1 MERREP
7 RPRASGTECGPTG
20 TPGLPVPA
28 QVSVVVA
35 TRNRRQRLLD
45 SLQRLTASGP
55 DEVIVVD
62 NGSSDGTAAAVRGAF
77 PHVRVLQLATNRG
90 SAARTVGARA
100 ARNDIVAFADDDSW
114 WAPGALDR
122 AVHHFARHPRLGL
135 VAARVQVGEDDRL
148 DPVSAEMAR
157 SPLPTPPWLPGP
169 LVLGFVACG
178 AVVRRAAYL
187 GAGGFSD
194 LLFFIGEERLLA
206 LDLAAAGWDLVY
218 AADVVAHHHPA
229 QPRPSVERR
238 ALVQRNDLLT
248 LWLRRPA
255 GRALLATARLACRA
269 SHDAVARRALAGA
282 VRRLPQALAARRR
295 LPPQV
300 ERALRLLEDTDRRLP
315 AAGLTEWLPRRRPR
329 PLRPRHRCAADAAA
343 QPLEEPFPITNE
355 PIDAEALAGG
365 DPSGGADPPSEVS
378 VVEQAVH
385 HVDQPCDVGVDE
397 AVHAVVD
404 DRGQL
409 RRR

>member
-1 MERREP
+1 
-7 RPRASGTECGPTG
+7 
-20 TPGLPVPA
+20 
-28 QVSVVVA
+28 VVA

-218 AADVVAHHHPA
+218 AEDVVAHHHPA

-295 LPPQV
+295 LPPHV
-300 ERALRLLEDTDRRLP
+300 ERALRLLEDTDRLP

>member
-7 RPRASGTECGPTG
+7 RPRASGIECGPTG

-45 SLQRLTASGP
+45 SLQRLTATGP

-114 WAPGALDR
+114 WAPGALYR
-122 AVHHFARHPRLGL
+122 AAHHFARHPRLGL
-135 VAARVQVGEDDRL
+135 VAARVQVGEDARL

-187 GAGGFSD
+187 GARGLSD
-194 LLFFIGEERLLA
+194 LVFFISEERLLA
-206 LDLAAAGWDLVY
+206 VDLAAAGWGLVY
-218 AADVVAHHHPA
+218 PPHLVAHHHPA
-229 QPRPSVERR
+229 ERRPSAERR
-238 ALVQRNDLLT
+238 APVPRNDLLT
-248 LWLRRPA
+248 PW
-255 GRALLATARLACRA
+255 
-269 SHDAVARRALAGA
+269 
-282 VRRLPQALAARRR
+282 
-295 LPPQV
+295 
-300 ERALRLLEDTDRRLP
+300 
-315 AAGLTEWLPRRRPR
+315 PR
-329 PLRPRHRCAADAAA
+329 
-343 QPLEEPFPITNE
+343 
-355 PIDAEALAGG
+355 
-365 DPSGGADPPSEVS
+365 
-378 VVEQAVH
+378 
-385 HVDQPCDVGVDE
+385 
-397 AVHAVVD
+397 
-404 DRGQL
+404 
-409 RRR
+409 

>member
-1 MERREP
+1 
-7 RPRASGTECGPTG
+7 
-20 TPGLPVPA
+20 
-28 QVSVVVA
+28 VVA

-194 LLFFIGEERLLA
+194 VLFFIGEERLLA

-269 SHDAVARRALAGA
+269 PHDAVARRALAGA
-282 VRRLPQALAARRR
+282 LRRLPQALAARRR
-295 LPPQV
+295 LPPHV
-300 ERALRLLEDTDRRLP
+300 ERALRLLEDTDRLP

-329 PLRPRHRCAADAAA
+329 PLRPRHRRAADAAA

>member
-1 MERREP
+1 
-7 RPRASGTECGPTG
+7 
-20 TPGLPVPA
+20 
-28 QVSVVVA
+28 VVA

-45 SLQRLTASGP
+45 SLERLTASGP

-62 NGSSDGTAAAVRGAF
+62 NASSDGTAAAVRGAF

-194 LLFFIGEERLLA
+194 VLFFIGEERLLA

-269 SHDAVARRALAGA
+269 PHDAVARRALAGA
-282 VRRLPQALAARRR
+282 LRRLPQALAARRR
-295 LPPQV
+295 LPPHV
-300 ERALRLLEDTDRRLP
+300 ERALRLLEDTDRLP

-329 PLRPRHRCAADAAA
+329 PLRPRHRRAADAAA